1 MPVRYKSSATFLE
14 IPVIAIAVGP
24 DSSNNEVRGHAR
36 GVIAIGDM
44 ATGFV
49 AIGGLARGAIAL
61 GGLAV
66 GLVAFGGLGL
76 GVLAFGGLALDILPR
91 AARRSDTP
99 RPVALRLATLR
110 RGCGCYWKALL
121 RSVAS

>member
-14 IPVIAIAVGP
+14 IPVISIAVGP
-24 DSSNNEVRGHAR
+24 DFSNNEVRGHAR

-66 GLVAFGGLGL
+66 GLVAFGGLEWG
-76 GVLAFGGLALDILPR
+76 F
-91 AARRSDTP
+91 
-99 RPVALRLATLR
+99 
-110 RGCGCYWKALL
+110 
-121 RSVAS
+121 